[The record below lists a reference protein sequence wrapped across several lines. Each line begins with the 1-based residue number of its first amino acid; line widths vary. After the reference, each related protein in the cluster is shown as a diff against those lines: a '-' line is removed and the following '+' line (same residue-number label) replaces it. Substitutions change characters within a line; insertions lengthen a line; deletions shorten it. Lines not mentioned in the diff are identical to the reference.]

1 MSGLVNPMMH
11 DYGPPD
17 TVAGAIFAMRCR
29 QRASSLVRQLIGAIG
44 RPSSARVRGDCIAE
58 TSETFVAHV
67 EITVGGHKPAL
78 GQTHDYFARPA
89 CPHVQAIGIG
99 TVVQLFALG
108 RRKTISVVTSNGAY
122 MSLEDAADLCGV
134 IGAGAHAFG
143 TGWACIPVIRPK
155 AISVKNIGVINGIA
169 VKSRVQATDVKAK
182 ILAALKRDAGF
193 EADGIH
199 VNVLG
204 DKVIL
209 DGRIKAWHERS
220 VAERA
225 AWSAA
230 GVCSV
235 EDNLH
240 VA

>member
-1 MSGLVNPMMH
+1 MNDKVL
-11 DYGPPD
+11 
-17 TVAGAIFAMRCR
+17 R
-29 QRASSLVRQLIGAIG
+29 QSVT
-44 RPSSARVRGDCIAE
+44 D
-58 TSETFVAHV
+58 
-67 EITVGGHKPAL
+67 AL
-78 GQTHDYFARPA
+78 DFDPR
-89 CPHVQAIGIG
+89 I
-99 TVVQLFALG
+99 
-108 RRKTISVVTSNGAY
+108 
-122 MSLEDAADLCGV
+122 DAA
-134 IGAGAHAFG
+134 
-143 TGWACIPVIRPK
+143 
-155 AISVKNIGVINGIA
+155 NIGVAVEEGIVTLTGHVGSYAEKIAAETLAQRIKGVRAIAVEIEVRYPYHKKTADDEIAERAVKVIAWDAMVPEGVVHVKVEKGWVTLSGTVDWQFQREAASTAVHKLNGVVGVIDGVA
-169 VKSRVQATDVKAK
+169 VKSRVQATDVKTK
-182 ILAALKRDAGF
+182 ILAALKRDAEF

-209 DGRIKAWHERS
+209 DGKIKAWHERS

>member
-1 MSGLVNPMMH
+1 MDDKVL
-11 DYGPPD
+11 
-17 TVAGAIFAMRCR
+17 R
-29 QRASSLVRQLIGAIG
+29 QSIIDALDFD
-44 RPSSARVRGDCIAE
+44 PSI
-58 TSETFVAHV
+58 
-67 EITVGGHKPAL
+67 
-78 GQTHDYFARPA
+78 
-89 CPHVQAIGIG
+89 
-99 TVVQLFALG
+99 
-108 RRKTISVVTSNGAY
+108 
-122 MSLEDAADLCGV
+122 DAA
-134 IGAGAHAFG
+134 
-143 TGWACIPVIRPK
+143 
-155 AISVKNIGVINGIA
+155 NIGVTVDNGIVTLTGHTGSYAEKVAAETLVRRVKGVRAIAEEIEVRYPNDRKTADDQIAERAIAIIAWDAMVPEGVVNVKVEKGWVSLTGTVSWQYQREAAYTAVHKSNGVVGVINNIA
-169 VKSRVQATDVKAK
+169 VKPDVQAADVKAK
-182 ILAALKRDAGF
+182 ILAALKRDAEF

-209 DGRIKAWHERS
+209 DGKIKAWHERS

>member
-1 MSGLVNPMMH
+1 MTLS
-11 DYGPPD
+11 
-17 TVAGAIFAMRCR
+17 
-29 QRASSLVRQLIGAIG
+29 
-44 RPSSARVRGDCIAE
+44 
-58 TSETFVAHV
+58 
-67 EITVGGHKPAL
+67 
-78 GQTHDYFARPA
+78 
-89 CPHVQAIGIG
+89 G
-99 TVVQLFALG
+99 TVDWQFQREAASTAVHKLTG
-108 RRKTISVVTSNGAY
+108 VV
-122 MSLEDAADLCGV
+122 
-134 IGAGAHAFG
+134 
-143 TGWACIPVIRPK
+143 
-155 AISVKNIGVINGIA
+155 GVINGIA

-182 ILAALKRDAGF
+182 ILAALKRDAEF

-209 DGRIKAWHERS
+209 DGKIKAWHERS